1 MPGLADSDTEHALAR
16 GPEETS
22 GGSGGVLDGFLFF
35 SYTVATSKAL
45 RVTIHPP
52 ISASSVNRVTFV
64 VFHPR
69 SPHLES

>member
-16 GPEETS
+16 GPEEKS

-35 SYTVATSKAL
+35 SWTVATSKAL

-64 VFHPR
+64 VFHPP
-69 SPHLES
+69 SPPS